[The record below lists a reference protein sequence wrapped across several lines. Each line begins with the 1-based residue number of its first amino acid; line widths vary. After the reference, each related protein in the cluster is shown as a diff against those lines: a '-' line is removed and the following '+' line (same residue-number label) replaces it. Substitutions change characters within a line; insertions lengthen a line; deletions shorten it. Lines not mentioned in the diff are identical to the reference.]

1 VINRIGWSIIEQ
13 IKQVHVSQGLKSR
26 TLGYGFLIEYGYLLQ
41 GHWFDKE
48 ESQCNFRGCNPVKE
62 EKTRWYGELFLPQYF
77 VSHPFVTM
85 PRACIS
91 ILDGQVMVFVTR
103 SGKLNMYTSKGI
115 KKIAEHTL
123 AVGVNDKEE
132 SGIPDK
138 SDDESDE

>member
-1 VINRIGWSIIEQ
+1 
-13 IKQVHVSQGLKSR
+13 
-26 TLGYGFLIEYGYLLQ
+26 
-41 GHWFDKE
+41 
-48 ESQCNFRGCNPVKE
+48 
-62 EKTRWYGELFLPQYF
+62 
-77 VSHPFVTM
+77 M

>member
-1 VINRIGWSIIEQ
+1 
-13 IKQVHVSQGLKSR
+13 
-26 TLGYGFLIEYGYLLQ
+26 
-41 GHWFDKE
+41 
-48 ESQCNFRGCNPVKE
+48 
-62 EKTRWYGELFLPQYF
+62 
-77 VSHPFVTM
+77 
-85 PRACIS
+85 
-91 ILDGQVMVFVTR
+91 MVFVTR